1 MKAGVKDAAGA
12 GGAVVAALCCAG
24 NPFIVAAL
32 AAVGLSFL
40 KQDAILWPVMLLSL
54 AVAVW
59 GFWQG
64 WSSHRRMSPLV
75 VGSSGALSMAA
86 GVIVV
91 HGPPAMEMIYG
102 GAGALVVAA
111 LLNMRARRHCARN
124 MLPPAGS
131 GA

>member
-1 MKAGVKDAAGA
+1 MKAGVKDAAGV
-12 GGAVVAALCCAG
+12 GGGVVAALCCAG
-24 NPFIVAAL
+24 NPVILAAL

-64 WSSHRRMSPLV
+64 WSLHRDASPLV
-75 VGSSGALSMAA
+75 VGSIGAVSMAA

-91 HGPPAMEMIYG
+91 HGFPAMEMIHG

-111 LLNMRARRHCARN
+111 LLNVRARRRLAHKAI
-124 MLPPAGS
+124 PSAGS
-131 GA
+131 GE

>member
-1 MKAGVKDAAGA
+1 MKAGAKDAAGV
-12 GGAVVAALCCAG
+12 GGAVLAALCCAG

-64 WSSHRRMSPLV
+64 WRLNGRASPLI
-75 VGSSGALSMAA
+75 VGSVGALSLAA

-91 HGPPAMEMIYG
+91 HGFPAMEMIYG
-102 GAGALVVAA
+102 GAGALVIAA
-111 LLNMRARRHCARN
+111 LLNLRVRRLCAN
-124 MLPPAGS
+124 PTS
-131 GA
+131 TT